1 MDIRYFITEVYIP
14 SGSRTIEHQ
23 LAAVARKYVDHIL
36 SHAAMLRLA
45 DEIKAE
51 MDSICETNKRLKP
64 VEISF
69 NLDGDSFVG
78 GSGYRW
84 FRAGQVS
91 VHFRLVQGELI

>member
-51 MDSICETNKRLKP
+51 MDNICEANKRLKP
-64 VEISF
+64 VRVE
-69 NLDGDSFVG
+69 LDLPERDDLQT
-78 GSGYRW
+78 RW
-84 FRAGQVS
+84 LHFYIGQVY
-91 VHFRLVQGELI
+91 VIFRKIAGELI

>member
-23 LAAVARKYVDHIL
+23 LAAVAQKYVDHIL
-36 SHAAMLRLA
+36 SYAAMLRLA
-45 DEIKAE
+45 DEIKTKMESLCAA
-51 MDSICETNKRLKP
+51 NKRIKP
-64 VEISF
+64 VEIAYD
-69 NLDGDSFVG
+69 LDGNAYGF
-78 GSGYRW
+78 RW

>member
-23 LAAVARKYVDHIL
+23 LAAVAQKYVDHIL

-51 MDSICETNKRLKP
+51 MDSICAANKRLKP
-64 VEISF
+64 VEIAYD
-69 NLDGDSFVG
+69 LDGNAYGF
-78 GSGYRW
+78 RW

-91 VHFRLVQGELI
+91 VQFRLVKGEII

>member
-45 DEIKAE
+45 EEIKAE
-51 MDSICETNKRLKP
+51 MDSICAANKRIKP
-64 VEISF
+64 VEITV
-69 NLDGDSFVG
+69 NLDGNDYGF
-78 GSGYRW
+78 RW
-84 FRAGQVS
+84 FCAGQVS
-91 VHFRLVQGELI
+91 VNFRLVKEELI